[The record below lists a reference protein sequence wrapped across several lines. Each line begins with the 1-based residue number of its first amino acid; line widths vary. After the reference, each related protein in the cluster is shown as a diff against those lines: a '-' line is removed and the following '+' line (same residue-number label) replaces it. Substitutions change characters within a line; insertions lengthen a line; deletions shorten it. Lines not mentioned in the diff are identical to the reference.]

1 LETERSEAA
10 EPESKFDIAAARS
23 LQQRSFLIGWTKYT
37 SEAETVA
44 RQQAQQSQ
52 QARNQARTEEAKRAT
67 GRRVVELLRQILA
80 EFGSKIDK
88 EPFASDTLYVEQLLE
103 RDQRALESQP
113 EPIAYVDHN
122 SAMVYVHRRL
132 RKNVAR
138 ALFLDNYAGIKVDLR
153 DVVKTWEAYVK
164 PSNGAKGLIN
174 KFVLVVE
181 GFDAPTL
188 FAVVELARLFAE
200 SPLVKRVNQSPL
212 YAAAR
217 KFRMPIATAEH
228 MLIHAK
234 QSPKG
239 AKHRDAKTSSTSFAR

>member
-132 RKNVAR
+132 RENVAR

-164 PSNGAKGLIN
+164 PFSGAKGLIN
-174 KFVLVVE
+174 KIVLVVE

-200 SPLVKRVNQSPL
+200 SRLVKRVNQSPL